1 VRATQAGDPVD
12 AMVAAGARSL
22 GIPLDPAWQPAVHVH
37 LAVCLR
43 MGTEVAAFPLADEAE
58 PAPVFSP

>member
-1 VRATQAGDPVD
+1 
-12 AMVAAGARSL
+12 MH
-22 GIPLDPAWQPAVHVH
+22 LDFHCYRFDWIDSNEE
-37 LAVCLR
+37 